1 LKNLKAF
8 WGQYRHKT
16 KKLQGENLTMK
27 NGRIAVPSN
36 GEGGLDATRSGHFGH
51 CDVFT
56 FIDVEGGKI
65 TNVSTIGNQS
75 HVQGGCMVPVNL
87 LASHNV
93 TALVVGGIGLRPL
106 MGFKQVGIDVYH
118 DSQRAEIRPV
128 VEDLIAGKL
137 PQIRE
142 DQVCGGGGGAMNPV

>member
-1 LKNLKAF
+1 
-8 WGQYRHKT
+8 
-16 KKLQGENLTMK
+16 MK

-36 GEGGLDATRSGHFGH
+36 GEGGLDGTRSGHFGH

-56 FIDVEGGKI
+56 FIDVEDGKI
-65 TNVSTIGNQS
+65 KDVSVLKNQE

-87 LASHNV
+87 LSEHKVN
-93 TALVVGGIGLRPL
+93 ALIVGGIGMRPL

-118 DSQRAEIRPV
+118 DDQRPEIRPV

-137 PQIRE
+137 PEIQS
-142 DQVCGGGGGAMNPV
+142 DQVCGGGGGAM

>member
-1 LKNLKAF
+1 M
-8 WGQYRHKT
+8 
-16 KKLQGENLTMK
+16 E

-36 GEGGLDATRSGHFGH
+36 GAGGLDGMRAGHFGH

-56 FIDVEGGKI
+56 CIDVEGGKI
-65 TNVSTIGNQS
+65 KDVSILQNEE

-93 TALVVGGIGLRPL
+93 NALVVGGIGMRPL

-118 DSQRAEIRPV
+118 DAERVEIKPV

-137 PQIRE
+137 PEIRN
-142 DQVCGGGGGAMNPV
+142 DQVCGGGGGQVRQ